1 MSFSFPWAI
10 IYCGELCCV
19 IIQEVREAQLAKEK
33 AEDEYRELADA
44 VEMATLDKEMAE
56 ERVSPWSM
64 TLLITE
70 GKELKTRGVQTVDKR
85 ETIIALPMICECGL
99 LSCSSA
105 NNSVEL
111 KSQCEAVGKWAGVN
125 CKAWLLQLL
134 KYSSVSP

>member
-64 TLLITE
+64 THLITE
-70 GKELKTRGVQTVDKR
+70 GKELKTRD
-85 ETIIALPMICECGL
+85 TIIALPMICECGL

-105 NNSVEL
+105 KNWKVNV
-111 KSQCEAVGKWAGVN
+111 KAVGK
-125 CKAWLLQLL
+125 
-134 KYSSVSP
+134 